1 MRPKPSEDSIRRI
14 IVEGEI
20 DRQTVLRLLL
30 DRGYGFSTD
39 EILVEHTNGRDNLVT
54 TIRDRLMRRQF
65 YSNQNNA
72 VVGIIIDADD
82 DLDNI
87 WKRIN
92 TELIRAEVHIHPS
105 RAPDPKG
112 SIFVRPKPR
121 LKVGVWVMPDN
132 VNTGELEDFVAR
144 MVPEDNADWRL
155 AREYVHST
163 ERKFG
168 KKVTRAEVWAW
179 IATRKEPSRFDEA
192 IKNGD
197 LHTDGEP
204 CQRFIAWLNRL
215 FTTEEGAANI
225 A

>member
-1 MRPKPSEDSIRRI
+1 MSSRPSEDSIRRI

-20 DRQTVLRLLL
+20 DRQIVLRLIL
-30 DRGYGFSTD
+30 DRSYGFNTD

-54 TIRDRLMRRQF
+54 TIRDRLMERQF
-65 YSNQNNA
+65 YSNSNNA
-72 VVGIIIDADD
+72 AVGIIVDADD

-87 WKRIN
+87 WKRIT
-92 TELIRAEVHIHPS
+92 TELIRAEVHIRPS
-105 RAPDPKG
+105 RSPDLKG
-112 SIFVRPKPR
+112 SIFMRPKPR

-132 VNTGELEDFVAR
+132 VNTGELEDFVVD
-144 MVPEDNADWRL
+144 MVPEKNADWPL
-155 AREYVHST
+155 ARKYVHST

-197 LHTDGEP
+197 LHTDGEL
-204 CQRFIAWLNRL
+204 CQTFIAWLNRL
-215 FTTEEGAANI
+215 FAAEEGVANI